1 MAYKGD
7 WIGAKKKTEDADRLQ
22 GSLDRVKKTI
32 EELGS
37 EVIIPAAKVLPMGDK
52 KKGGEDPLLPEL
64 PIPDVMGIKVKLNI
78 DKDSAA
84 AAVASIEDIHTA
96 ASNVANGLSTLEGN
110 FGSMVSAFAQISGEN
125 AEYVKALAV
134 IQVQIQL
141 ASAIA
146 AAIAG
151 ATSSAATTGPGAPF
165 VLAGYIAA
173 MVGAVVGAFAQ
184 TSQLLTAEVPK
195 PSFFEGT
202 PYLQLGGNP
211 KGKDTI
217 PVMAHEGEAI
227 IPTGKNLQYPGL
239 AKSWINGSLDGYIHN
254 QFVRPALMEQ
264 QQKAEEDFADRL
276 ANSMALQMS
285 SQFDDYRLHRDMKE
299 QTAVLRNGF
308 YHMKETRKKIRG
320 GR

>member
-1 MAYKGD
+1 
-7 WIGAKKKTEDADRLQ
+7 
-22 GSLDRVKKTI
+22 
-32 EELGS
+32 
-37 EVIIPAAKVLPMGDK
+37 
-52 KKGGEDPLLPEL
+52 
-64 PIPDVMGIKVKLNI
+64 
-78 DKDSAA
+78 
-84 AAVASIEDIHTA
+84 
-96 ASNVANGLSTLEGN
+96 
-110 FGSMVSAFAQISGEN
+110 
-125 AEYVKALAV
+125 
-134 IQVQIQL
+134 
-141 ASAIA
+141 
-146 AAIAG
+146 
-151 ATSSAATTGPGAPF
+151 
-165 VLAGYIAA
+165 

-184 TSQLLTAEVPK
+184 TSQLLSAEVPK

>member
-1 MAYKGD
+1 MD
-7 WIGAKKKTEDADRLQ
+7 
-22 GSLDRVKKTI
+22 
-32 EELGS
+32 
-37 EVIIPAAKVLPMGDK
+37 
-52 KKGGEDPLLPEL
+52 
-64 PIPDVMGIKVKLNI
+64 IKVNLNI
-78 DKDSAA
+78 DEDSAA
-84 AAVASIEDIHTA
+84 NAVASIEDIHTA

-184 TSQLLTAEVPK
+184 TSQLLSAEVPK

-239 AKSWINGSLDGYIHN
+239 AKSWIDGSLDGYIN
-254 QFVRPALMEQ
+254 NNFVRPALMEQ
-264 QQKAEEDFADRL
+264 QRQAEEDFADRL

-285 SQFDDYRLHRDMKE
+285 SNFDDYRLFRAIKE
-299 QTAVLRNGF
+299 QTAVNRTGF
-308 YHMKETRKKIRG
+308 ETMKINRKKIRG